1 MRSSIKGLRIAFLIM
16 NIYFLKMMNAY
27 KVVSGKLLALF
38 SFLIIGF
45 IQCKTSNIPEKTNA
59 LTSSANVVVAH
70 RGAWKN
76 TGVPQNSMAS
86 LKAAIALG
94 CAGSEFDI
102 HMTADS
108 VLVIYH
114 DAEFMGVQIQ
124 KENYSQLDGKLLSN
138 GEPIPLLKDF
148 IRTGKKQKNTKLVL
162 EIKPSI
168 RGKAWA
174 LATAGKVVE
183 LVENMKAG
191 DYCLYISFDYDI
203 LKEIVRLNP
212 KAQVQYL
219 NGDKSPEVA
228 KQDGISGLDYHYNVF
243 IKNEGYIED
252 AKMQKL
258 ILNSWTINTQDK
270 MEWFLD
276 KSFNYITTDEP
287 ELLLGILKSKAR

>member
-1 MRSSIKGLRIAFLIM
+1 MRYNGLKIILLAVLFSQCSPAKKI
-16 NIYFLKMMNAY
+16 
-27 KVVSGKLLALF
+27 SGKT
-38 SFLIIGF
+38 G
-45 IQCKTSNIPEKTNA
+45 TNMKQ
-59 LTSSANVVVAH
+59 SIVVAH
-70 RGAWKN
+70 RGAWKKN
-76 TGVPQNSMAS
+76 GLPQNSIAS
-86 LKAAIALG
+86 LKQAIALG
-94 CAGSEFDI
+94 CGGSEFDI

-228 KQDGISGLDYHYNVF
+228 KQDGISGLDYHFNVF

-252 AKMQKL
+252 AKKQKL